1 MTDSSSPDIAS
12 YWSEALAD
20 ELLRFLTGRLKCPEA
35 AADITQETFLRFYQ
49 FVKENPPNNARA
61 LAYRIAVNL
70 ATDYQRK
77 SKLRN
82 SYTTDVEP
90 ALFADRFKS
99 TAPGPEQTVMAGQH
113 LEQLHAALNELP
125 PNCRAAFLL
134 HGMDG
139 LTYGQIACQLGIS
152 ESMVYKHLTKALN
165 HCAALL
171 ADNDWP

>member
-1 MTDSSSPDIAS
+1 MTASSSPDIGL

-20 ELLRFLTGRLKCPEA
+20 ELLKFLTKRLKCPEA

-77 SKLRN
+77 TKLRE
-82 SYTTDVEP
+82 SYTVEVEP
-90 ALFADRFKS
+90 AAFADTFKS
-99 TAPGPEQTVMAGQH
+99 TDPGPEQTAMARQH
-113 LEQLHAALNELP
+113 LQQLNAALNELP
-125 PNCRAAFLL
+125 PDCRRAFLL
-134 HGMDG
+134 HSIDG
-139 LTYGQIACQLGIS
+139 LTYGQIANQLGIS

-165 HCAALL
+165 HCAMLL
-171 ADNDWP
+171 DDYD